1 MGSPVRAEVV
11 PKRNESTERL
21 IKRFIK
27 KVKKAGII
35 EELRDRRYYEKP
47 AVIRNRKKRR
57 IKALH
62 KKQKE
67 ENRNSNL
74 INKR

>member
-1 MGSPVRAEVV
+1 MASPVRAEVT
-11 PKRNESTERL
+11 PKRNENTERL
-21 IKRFIK
+21 IRRFIK

-47 AVIRNRKKRR
+47 SVARNRNKRR
-57 IKALH
+57 IKAIH

-67 ENRNSNL
+67 ENRSMKL
-74 INKR
+74 VRKR